1 MKWNNER
8 QKAIPHCSTF
18 AFLQTL
24 IANAKKC
31 KRAAIFQPHR
41 LLSILTIMFIVL
53 VINSVDTF
61 AQVTFPKSPTIQHFT
76 PQTINSQQTTPQTN
90 NNISYNQQPTVP
102 MGGNAQDIINQ
113 QNRQAMQMMG
123 YQPPVVPPSDPAL
136 AHQFIL
142 QQGKATEQSK
152 QQRQIAELNS
162 LLREND
168 IIQPTNYT
176 QTTEYLTKTK
186 IYRQAFADI
195 MNMQNGSQPFSLKK
209 AIFIIE
215 NAYLDNSLKYET
227 YNKQILS
234 KTKLLKSIIQKEGI
248 KPNNNLGKNYIIQ
261 KMFSERIVEYKDTV
275 VYKVHKPYQYD
286 FDDFKGETDWTKMFV
301 TKLLK
306 TGKGQCHSLPL
317 LYLIFAEELKTK
329 AWLSLAPEHSFVIF
343 SDNALKNFY
352 FYETTNGN
360 SVTDNFM
367 LESGFIT
374 SQALKNKIY
383 LDTLDQNG
391 LIASCLADL
400 IMGYTDK
407 FGYDDFMASMVESL
421 LKIYPNSIQG
431 QIFKADLIAREMK
444 YAAKQKGLKSY
455 KEFQQY
461 PEINNLYVALQNQ
474 YDYIDGLGYMQMP
487 KDRYAAW
494 LLSLNDEKHK
504 QEKQKLKTTLIGNVK
519 RDN

>member
-1 MKWNNER
+1 
-8 QKAIPHCSTF
+8 
-18 AFLQTL
+18 
-24 IANAKKC
+24 
-31 KRAAIFQPHR
+31 
-41 LLSILTIMFIVL
+41 
-53 VINSVDTF
+53 
-61 AQVTFPKSPTIQHFT
+61 
-76 PQTINSQQTTPQTN
+76 
-90 NNISYNQQPTVP
+90 
-102 MGGNAQDIINQ
+102 
-113 QNRQAMQMMG
+113 MQMMG

-136 AHQFIL
+136 QHQFIL
-142 QQGKATEQSK
+142 QQAQATGQSK

-162 LLREND
+162 LLSEN
-168 IIQPTNYT
+168 INTQPTNYT
-176 QTTEYLTKTK
+176 QTTEYITKTK
-186 IYRQAFADI
+186 IYHQAFADLL
-195 MNMQNGSQPFSLKK
+195 NMQKGLQPFSLKK
-209 AIFIIE
+209 AVFILE
-215 NAYLDNSLKYET
+215 NAYLDNTLKYEN

-248 KPNNNLGKNYIIQ
+248 KSNNNLGKNYIIQ

-286 FDDFKGETDWTKMFV
+286 FDDFKGENDWTKMFV
-301 TKLLK
+301 SKLLK

-407 FGYDDFMASMVESL
+407 FGYDEFMASMVESL

-444 YAAKQKGLKSY
+444 FAAKQKGLKSY